1 MENLSGRIIKGY
13 ELRKLIG
20 QGGFGAVYLATQ
32 RLIGR
37 EVAVKIILPQYANQP
52 DFIRRFE
59 TEAQL
64 IARLEHPHIVP
75 LYDYWREP
83 SGAYLVM
90 RYLRAG
96 SLSDSVRESG
106 PWAPERVAEML
117 AQIASALAVAHR
129 QNVIHRD
136 LKPEN
141 ILLDDLGNAYLS
153 DFGIAK
159 DLGGRDE
166 LTQKNALIGSP
177 AYISPEQIRG
187 EPVTPQ
193 SDIYML
199 GLMLYELLT
208 GVHPFAEFSAASL
221 LYKQLTE
228 PLPDP
233 GTLRPEL
240 PGRLNL
246 VIQRATTKIPAD
258 RYADV
263 LELATDFRRGL
274 RDGMI
279 GATGAADNGTL
290 VMTTA
295 TVNLPEPENPY
306 KGLRAF
312 QQADAADFFG
322 REVLLNRLLA
332 RLQENGEYS
341 RFLAVVGPSGSGKSS
356 VVKAGLIPSLQRG
369 LLPGSESWFIIEM
382 VPGIDPMEELEA
394 ALLRIAV
401 NPPDSLLH
409 QLNEDERGF
418 VRAVKRILP
427 DDDTELLLVIDQF
440 EELFTLVDDEGLRT
454 RFMNAIIAAVMDP
467 RSRTRVITTLRA
479 DFYDKPL
486 NYGRFGEL
494 MQRRTEIVLPMNAE
508 EIERAINGPAERAGL
523 TLERG
528 LATSIV
534 ADVNEQPGALPL
546 LQYALTELFE
556 RRDGRVLT
564 TAAYQEMG
572 GTYGALARRA
582 EELYTG
588 IGDEGEQAA
597 RQLFLR
603 LVTLGEGTEDT
614 RRRAQYEEMISIGDP
629 EIMSM
634 VIDGFGR
641 YRLLTFDRDPGTRQ
655 PTVEVAHEA
664 LIRQW
669 TRLRDWLD
677 ESREDLRTQRRL
689 SIAAEEWR
697 HAGQEPSF
705 LARGSRL
712 TQFEEWA
719 ATTTLALN
727 LDEREFLE
735 RSIQARADAQAAER
749 ARQEREEALEQR
761 SRTRLRQ
768 LVGVLAVALIV
779 AVALT
784 LFAVSESSA
793 AQRAREEEAAARQV
807 AEDNE
812 AQAQALALASYARTA
827 LIEGNQPLG
836 LSLAIEASR
845 SFVTPPVEV
854 LRVLSGAAYGPG
866 FVHRLN
872 LHNGSVTAGAISP
885 DGKSAVSASGDGTL
899 RLWDFTSGDAL
910 VTISGEGEF
919 YTSVAFSPDGRW
931 IAAGEGAVIERRTAT
946 DGRPSYVN
954 RGEIDLFDTET
965 GTPVNL
971 LDAERGHSDIVTA
984 VAFTGDG
991 RYLLSA
997 SLDRTMIL
1005 WDLESGQ
1012 PAQRFLTPP
1021 TSEDTAGAVITATV
1035 SADGRYALSGHADE
1049 TILNIGTDRVDRKAR
1064 IWDTAT
1070 GSVLHVLDPRLGFIR
1085 GVDFNP
1091 QGTQALTAS
1100 WSGSQGGVVS
1110 IWDVESGALVKN
1122 LFVDASVISSARF
1135 SPDGR
1140 HVLVGGWGR
1149 ILSIWSI
1156 QTGTQVTL
1164 FEGFGDRILNVGY
1177 DLTGHYAYVAVGN
1190 YGNNELGVDFDRPA
1204 DSALYIIDLRDRSE
1218 LFVLDDH
1225 QDWVWEVDISA
1236 DGRYAASAAGGFNPP
1251 VKDAR
1256 VLLWD
1261 FSTGEVV
1268 RQFGT
1273 LDLENT
1279 EGHTGTVDGVAFNS
1293 DASLLLSGGWD
1304 RRLILWDVN
1313 SGAKLRELTGHA
1325 AEIYT
1330 VDISP
1335 DDRYAASADKVGAII
1350 LWDLETGEEV
1360 RRFRRGHASTTAINH
1375 LTFSP
1380 DGASLLTSGDDQ
1392 QIVLWDVATGEVLRK
1407 YEGHDNRVNTV
1418 EFSPDGSLI
1427 ASTSWDTS
1435 VRLWDVATGQ
1445 QIRQFV
1451 GHVAETFGIAFSP
1464 DGRLLL
1470 SGSADQTVRL
1480 WDIETGDEVRR
1491 LTGHTSWIQSVR
1503 YHPSGE
1509 LAISAAQDNTLRIW
1523 RVSPSPDAIIE
1534 FAQARRYVRD
1544 LTCDERLRYRL
1555 EPGDACS

>member
-90 RYLRAG
+90 RYLRGG
-96 SLSDSVRESG
+96 SLSDSLRDHG
-106 PWAPERVAEML
+106 PWSPEKAAELL

-141 ILLDDLGNAYLS
+141 ILLDELGNGYLS

-187 EPVTPQ
+187 ETVTPQ

-208 GVHPFAEFSAASL
+208 GAHPFAEFSAASL

-228 PLPDP
+228 PLPDMM
-233 GTLRPEL
+233 TLRPEL
-240 PGRLNL
+240 PPRLNL
-246 VIQRATTKIPAD
+246 VIQRATTKNAAD
-258 RYADV
+258 RYADA
-263 LELATDFRRGL
+263 LELATEFRRAL
-274 RDGMI
+274 RDGM
-279 GATGAADNGTL
+279 TGAVT
-290 VMTTA
+290 VVTTTA

-322 REVLLNRLLA
+322 RESLLERLLA
-332 RLQENGEYS
+332 RLAEGGDYR

-356 VVKAGLIPSLQRG
+356 VVKAGLIPALQRG
-369 LLPGSESWFIIEM
+369 RLPGSESWFIIEM
-382 VPGIDPMEELEA
+382 VPGIDPLEELEA
-394 ALLRIAV
+394 ALLRVAV
-401 NPPDSLLH
+401 NPPDSLLR
-409 QLNEDERGF
+409 QLNEDERGL

-427 DDDTELLLVIDQF
+427 DDETELLLVIDQF

-454 RFMNAIIAAVMDP
+454 RFMNAIIAAVLDP
-467 RSRTRVITTLRA
+467 RSRTRVIITLRA

-494 MQRRTEIVLPMNAE
+494 MQRRTEIVLPLNAE

-546 LQYALTELFE
+546 LQYALTELYE

-582 EELYTG
+582 DELYTG
-588 IGDEGEQAA
+588 IGEEGEEAA

-614 RRRAQYEEMISIGDP
+614 RRRASYGEMISIGDP
-629 EIMSM
+629 EIMGM

-641 YRLLTFDRDPGTRQ
+641 YRLLTFDRDPASRQ

-669 TRLRDWLD
+669 SRLRDWLD

-689 SIAAEEWR
+689 ATAAEEWR

-719 ATTTLALN
+719 NNTTLALN
-727 LDEREFLE
+727 QDEREFLD
-735 RSIQARADAQAAER
+735 RSTQARAEAQAAEH
-749 ARQEREEALEQR
+749 ARQEREAALEQR

-768 LVGVLAVALIV
+768 LVAVLAVALIG
-779 AVALT
+779 AVVLT
-784 LFAVSESSA
+784 IFAVSESSE
-793 AQRAREEEAAARQV
+793 AQRARAEEAAARQI

-812 AQAQALALASYARTA
+812 AQAQALALASHARTA
-827 LIEGNQPLG
+827 LTEGNQPLG

-845 SFVTPPVEV
+845 QFTTPPVEV
-854 LRVLSGAAYGPG
+854 MRVLSGAAYGPG
-866 FVHRLN
+866 FMHRLS
-872 LHNGSVTAGAISP
+872 LHDGSVTAGAIST
-885 DGKSAVSASGDGTL
+885 DGQSALSASADGTL
-899 RLWDFTSGDAL
+899 RLWDFNTGEVR

-919 YTSVAFSPDGRW
+919 YTSAAFSPDGRL
-931 IAAGEGAVIERRTAT
+931 IAAGEGITVERRTES
-946 DGRPSYVN
+946 DGRMIYVN
-954 RGEIDLFDTET
+954 RGEIDLFDAAT
-965 GTPVNL
+965 GARLDL
-971 LDAERGHSDIVTA
+971 LDAAAGHSDIVTA
-984 VAFTGDG
+984 VAFTADS
-991 RYLLSA
+991 RYLLTG
-997 SLDRTMIL
+997 SLDRSLLL
-1005 WDLESGQ
+1005 WDLETGQ
-1012 PAQRFLTPP
+1012 PVQRFASLPGG
-1021 TSEDTAGAVITATV
+1021 DDFAGAVITAAVTG
-1035 SADGRYALSGHADE
+1035 DGRYVISGHADE
-1049 TILNIGTDRVDRKAR
+1049 TILNIGSDRVDRKAR
-1064 IWDTAT
+1064 IWDAQT
-1070 GSVLHVLDPRLGFIR
+1070 GELLHILDPRLGFIR
-1085 GVDFNP
+1085 GVDFNAD
-1091 QGTQALTAS
+1091 GTQALTVS
-1100 WSGSQGGVVS
+1100 WSGAQGGVVS
-1110 IWDVESGALVKN
+1110 LWDVESGGLIKH
-1122 LFVDASVISSARF
+1122 LFADASVITSARF

-1149 ILSIWSI
+1149 VLSIWSI
-1156 QTGTQVTL
+1156 QTGTQVMH
-1164 FEGFGDRILNVGY
+1164 FEGFGDRILHAGY
-1177 DLTGHYAYVAVGN
+1177 DATGQYAYAATGN
-1190 YGNNELGVDFDRPA
+1190 YGNNDLGVDFDRPA
-1204 DSALYIIDLRDRSE
+1204 DAALYLLDLRDRSE
-1218 LFVLDDH
+1218 LNLLDDH
-1225 QDWVWEVDISA
+1225 QDWLWEVDISP
-1236 DGRYAASAAGGFNPP
+1236 DGRYAATGSGGFNPP

-1261 FSTGEVV
+1261 FATGEVV
-1268 RQFGT
+1268 RAFGS
-1273 LDLENT
+1273 LDLAAT
-1279 EGHTGTVDGVAFNS
+1279 DGHTGTVDGVAFNS
-1293 DASLLLSGGWD
+1293 DGSQILSGGWD
-1304 RRLILWDVN
+1304 RRVILWDVA
-1313 SGAKLRELTGHA
+1313 SGTKIRELVGHA
-1325 AEIYT
+1325 AEVYT

-1335 DDRYAASADKVGAII
+1335 DDRFAATADKVGAII
-1350 LWDLETGEEV
+1350 LWDLETGAEV
-1360 RRFRRGHASTTAINH
+1360 RRLRRGHAATTAINH

-1380 DGASLLTSGDDQ
+1380 DGSSLLTSGDDQ
-1392 QIVLWDVATGEVLRK
+1392 QIVLWDTATGEVIRK
-1407 YEGHDNRVNTV
+1407 FTGHENRVNTV
-1418 EFSPDGSLI
+1418 DFSPDGTRI

-1480 WDIETGDEVRR
+1480 WDIETGEEVRR
-1491 LTGHTSWIQSVR
+1491 LTGHTSWIQSIR
-1503 YHPSGE
+1503 FHPSGE
-1509 LAISAAQDNTLRIW
+1509 LAISAAQDNTARIW
-1523 RVSPSPDAIIE
+1523 RVSPSPEAIIE
-1534 FAQARRYVRD
+1534 FANAQRYVRD

-1555 EPGDACS
+1555 EPGDGCA